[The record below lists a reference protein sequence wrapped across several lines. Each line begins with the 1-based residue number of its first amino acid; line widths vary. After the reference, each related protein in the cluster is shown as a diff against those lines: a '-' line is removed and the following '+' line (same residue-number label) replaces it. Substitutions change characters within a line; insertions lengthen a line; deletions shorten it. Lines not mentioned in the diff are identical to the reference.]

1 MNHVSQRA
9 FEAARPGNVVTQ
21 FLPNKLKFNAT
32 PTQKG
37 QPVRDA
43 FFLGGLTVLICGE
56 ASMLSASI
64 RKMFHLC
71 MFVDFIYRHGPESV

>member
-1 MNHVSQRA
+1 MNHITQSA
-9 FEAARPGNVVTQ
+9 FEAAQPRNVLTQ
-21 FLPNKLKFNAT
+21 FPPNKLKLNVT

-37 QPVRDA
+37 QPVRNA
-43 FFLGGLTVLICGE
+43 FLLGDLIVLICGE

-71 MFVDFIYRHGPESV
+71 MFVNFIWRHGPETV